1 MIRYKNLI
9 LIGTS
14 HIAASSI
21 REVETVIRLENPTI
35 VALEL
40 DRQRF
45 HGLLEKKPGT
55 PPLRMIKHFGF
66 KGYLFARIGHYVEH
80 KLGNAVGVSPG
91 SEMLRAAQVAQEHHA
106 KIALIDQPI
115 DITLKRFTQHLTW
128 RERFRFI
135 SDLATGIFKKQ
146 KIPFDLHNVPP
157 QELIQKLVGDVKK
170 RYPSVY
176 TTLIAERNVYMAKR
190 LHSLMQHHEGTIV
203 GIIGAGHEEEI
214 VTLVRHYEQ
223 T

>member
-21 REVETVIRLENPTI
+21 QDVETVIRAEKPVI

-40 DRQRF
+40 DRARF
-45 HGLLEKKPGT
+45 RGLLEKKPGT
-55 PPLRMIKHFGF
+55 PSLRMIKHFGF

-80 KLGNAVGVSPG
+80 TLGNAVGVSPG
-91 SEMLRAAQVAQEHHA
+91 SEMLRAAQVAQEYHA

-115 DITLKRFTQHLTW
+115 DITLKRFSQQLTW
-128 RERFRFI
+128 KERFRFFGDLVTNI
-135 SDLATGIFKKQ
+135 SKKQ
-146 KIPFDLHNVPP
+146 KIPFDLRNVPP
-157 QELIQKLVGDVKK
+157 QELIQKLISDVKK
-170 RYPSVY
+170 KYPSVY
-176 TTLIAERNVYMAKR
+176 TTLIAERNIYMAKR
-190 LHSLMQHHEGTIV
+190 LHSLLQNNEGTIIGV
-203 GIIGAGHEEEI
+203 IGAGHEEEI
-214 VTLVRHYEQ
+214 ITLVQHFEQ